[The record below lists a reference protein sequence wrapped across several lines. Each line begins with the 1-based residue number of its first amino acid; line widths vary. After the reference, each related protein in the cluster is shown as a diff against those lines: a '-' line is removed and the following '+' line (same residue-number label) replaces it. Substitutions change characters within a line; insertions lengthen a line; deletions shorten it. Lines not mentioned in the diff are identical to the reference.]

1 MDYYTVGVNLQWS
14 LLNWGQDF
22 KRVKQARY
30 EYDRLDLRNRDL
42 IKRINQEVEET
53 YRRLENVREQIVLQ
67 RKLVK
72 QERNQYQITRELYSQ
87 AQATSL
93 DLSDAERRLT
103 EADLMLKEK
112 YVEWYQYRLQLDYV
126 TGVIG
131 KQ

>member
-1 MDYYTVGVNLQWS
+1 DEWMNYYTVGVNLQWS
-14 LLNWGQDF
+14 LWNWGQDF

-103 EADLMLKEK
+103 EAD
-112 YVEWYQYRLQLDYV
+112 
-126 TGVIG
+126 
-131 KQ
+131 